1 MGAFLLLIL
10 FFLIRF
16 TLLSYLNKDAVKRA
30 AYFAPLIHN
39 EKIAYYIYQIS
50 NMMIFIF
57 LCFFNVKI
65 DMSWQF
71 YLGLFLYSLGLFLL
85 TLSVIDFA
93 SASDGKIN
101 TNGIYRFS
109 RHPMYLSY
117 FVYFMGCVFLTQ
129 SIFLLVIVL
138 IFQISAHWIILSEER
153 WCLQQF
159 GEQYKDY
166 MSEVRRYL

>member
-1 MGAFLLLIL
+1 MFGFLLLIP
-10 FFLIRF
+10 FFLIRL
-16 TLLSYLNKDAVKRA
+16 TLLSYLNQDAVKRA

-50 NMMIFIF
+50 NMMIFI
-57 LCFFNVKI
+57 LICFFGVKI
-65 DMSWQF
+65 DMSWLF
-71 YLGLFLYSLGLFLL
+71 YLGLFLYCLGLLL
-85 TLSVIDFA
+85 LIFSVIDFA
-93 SASDGKIN
+93 SASNGKMN

-129 SIFLLVIVL
+129 SVFLFVIVL

-166 MSEVRRYL
+166 MREVRRYL